1 MALIS
6 KFSLDDVYKQL
17 KGEFRQI
24 RARAVQLRTQ
34 AAAGPVSFSAVRD
47 YLASLSGSLTLMNDR
62 VSRFGGATLAAYA
75 QAQEDVTG
83 YDVAAAYSAMVTAAN
98 AVVSHIST
106 AIPTNSAHTVA
117 NGQVVEPTFS
127 TAQTATLRTLLDTLI
142 GTIDAP

>member
-1 MALIS
+1 MPLIS

-24 RARAVQLRTQ
+24 RARASQLRTQ

-47 YLASLSGSLTLMNDR
+47 YLASLSGSLTLMSDR

-75 QAQEDVTG
+75 QAQEDVAE
-83 YDVAAAYSAMVTAAN
+83 YDVAAAYSAMVAAAN
-98 AVVSHIST
+98 AVVSHISA
-106 AIPTNSAHTVA
+106 AIPSNSAHTVS

-127 TAQTATLRTLLDTLI
+127 TAQTATLRGLLDTLT
-142 GTIDAP
+142 GTISVT